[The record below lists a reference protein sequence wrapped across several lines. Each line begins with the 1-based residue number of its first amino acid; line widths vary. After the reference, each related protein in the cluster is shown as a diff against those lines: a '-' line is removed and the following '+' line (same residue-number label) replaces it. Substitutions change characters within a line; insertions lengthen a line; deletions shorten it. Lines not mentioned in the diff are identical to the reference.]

1 MLSSAIAGIGPG
13 GYYAAVAVL
22 LILMAQLTRTVNFS
36 QVAVGM
42 IGAYFSVGLAAGQFQ
57 NSIKL
62 GFKLPMIVAVILGIL
77 IAGLVSALIGWIIAQ
92 WLPEASSTA
101 RSAVTVAGL
110 LLLIGLAYI
119 LFGSRPQPF
128 KPIIFGPLV
137 ELPGN
142 IIITKIA
149 IFSIGLALVVAI
161 LAKVLLSRTM
171 LGVRLRAIADRQ
183 TAAELLGVNVKLMNV
198 SVWFFTGIISG
209 LLVVFIAP
217 TQSSDIFTL
226 SMIVVPGAAAALIGA
241 FKNIWAGLIGGILLG
256 VVQGFFAGLPEL
268 TYLRDWVPIVVIVV
282 FLLWNQRKEVWDVA
296 R

>member
-1 MLSSAIAGIGPG
+1 MLSSAISGIGPG

-110 LLLIGLAYI
+110 LLLIAVAYI

-128 KPIIFGPLV
+128 KPIIFGPLI

-149 IFSIGLALVVAI
+149 LFSLGVAI
-161 LAKVLLSRTM
+161 AVALLAKLLLSRTM

-198 SVWFFTGIISG
+198 SVWFFTGIVSG
-209 LLVVFIAP
+209 LLVIFIAP

>member
-1 MLSSAIAGIGPG
+1 
-13 GYYAAVAVL
+13 
-22 LILMAQLTRTVNFS
+22 
-36 QVAVGM
+36 M

-57 NSIKL
+57 TSIKL
-62 GFKLPMIVAVILGIL
+62 PFKLPMIVAVILGIL

-110 LLLIGLAYI
+110 LLLIAVAYI

-128 KPIIFGPLV
+128 RPIIFGPLI

-149 IFSIGLALVVAI
+149 LFSLGVAI
-161 LAKVLLSRTM
+161 AVALLAKLLLSRTM

-241 FKNIWAGLIGGILLG
+241 FRNIWAGLIGGVALG
-256 VVQGFFAGLPEL
+256 IVQGFFASLPDL

>member
-1 MLSSAIAGIGPG
+1 VLSSAISGIGPG

-57 NSIKL
+57 NTIKL
-62 GFKLPMIVAVILGIL
+62 GFKLPMIVAVIIGIL

-110 LLLIGLAYI
+110 LLLIGLAFI
-119 LFGSRPQPF
+119 IFGSRPQPF

-198 SVWFFTGIISG
+198 SVWFFTGIVSG
-209 LLVVFIAP
+209 ILVVFIAP

>member
-1 MLSSAIAGIGPG
+1 LLI
-13 GYYAAVAVL
+13 AVAF
-22 LILMAQLTRTVNFS
+22 LI
-36 QVAVGM
+36 
-42 IGAYFSVGLAAGQFQ
+42 
-57 NSIKL
+57 
-62 GFKLPMIVAVILGIL
+62 
-77 IAGLVSALIGWIIAQ
+77 
-92 WLPEASSTA
+92 
-101 RSAVTVAGL
+101 
-110 LLLIGLAYI
+110 
-119 LFGSRPQPF
+119 FGSRPQPF
-128 KPIIFGPLV
+128 RPIIFGPLL

-209 LLVVFIAP
+209 ILVVFIAP

>member
-1 MLSSAIAGIGPG
+1 MLSSAISGIGPG

-62 GFKLPMIVAVILGIL
+62 GFKLPMIVAVIIGIL

-119 LFGSRPQPF
+119 IFGSRPQPF

-209 LLVVFIAP
+209 ILVVFIAP

>member
-1 MLSSAIAGIGPG
+1 VLSSAISGIGPG

-62 GFKLPMIVAVILGIL
+62 GFKLPMIVAVIIGIL

-119 LFGSRPQPF
+119 IFGSRPQPF

-209 LLVVFIAP
+209 ILVVFIAP

>member
-1 MLSSAIAGIGPG
+1 MLSSAITGIGPG
-13 GYYAAVAVL
+13 GVYASIAVL

-42 IGAYFSVGLAAGQFQ
+42 IGAYFSVGLAAGQLQ
-57 NSIKL
+57 TGL
-62 GFKLPMIVAVILGIL
+62 RLPFKLPMIVAVILGIL

-110 LLLIGLAYI
+110 LLLISGAFL

-128 KPIIFGPLV
+128 TPIIFGPLV

-142 IIITKIA
+142 IIITRIA
-149 IFSIGLALVVAI
+149 LFSLGVALAVAL
-161 LAKVLLSRTM
+161 LAKLLLSRTM

-217 TQSSDIFTL
+217 TQSTDIVTL
-226 SMIVVPGAAAALIGA
+226 SMLIVPGAAAALIGA
-241 FKNIWAGLIGGILLG
+241 FKNIWAGLIGGIGLG
-256 VVQGFFAGLPEL
+256 VVQGYFAGLPEFL
-268 TYLRDWVPIVVIVV
+268 YVRDWVPIVVIIV

>member
-1 MLSSAIAGIGPG
+1 VLSSAISGIGPG

-119 LFGSRPQPF
+119 IFGSRPQPF

-209 LLVVFIAP
+209 ILVVFIAP

-226 SMIVVPGAAAALIGA
+226 S
-241 FKNIWAGLIGGILLG
+241 
-256 VVQGFFAGLPEL
+256 
-268 TYLRDWVPIVVIVV
+268 
-282 FLLWNQRKEVWDVA
+282 FLLSHRSPAA
-296 R
+296 RLPSAPAARSRAASVPVRNTRISGGMAPALAMSTWFSEAPRRL

>member
-1 MLSSAIAGIGPG
+1 VLSSAISGIGPG

-57 NSIKL
+57 NTIRL
-62 GFKLPMIVAVILGIL
+62 PFKLPMIVAVILGIL

-110 LLLIGLAYI
+110 LLLIAVAFLI
-119 LFGSRPQPF
+119 FGSRPQPF
-128 KPIIFGPLV
+128 RPIIFGPLL

-198 SVWFFTGIISG
+198 SVWFFTGIVSG
-209 LLVVFIAP
+209 ILVVFIAP

-256 VVQGFFAGLPEL
+256 MVQGFFAGLPEL

>member
-1 MLSSAIAGIGPG
+1 
-13 GYYAAVAVL
+13 
-22 LILMAQLTRTVNFS
+22 
-36 QVAVGM
+36 
-42 IGAYFSVGLAAGQFQ
+42 
-57 NSIKL
+57 
-62 GFKLPMIVAVILGIL
+62 
-77 IAGLVSALIGWIIAQ
+77 LVSALIGWIIAQ

-119 LFGSRPQPF
+119 IFGSRPQPF

-209 LLVVFIAP
+209 ILVVFIAP

>member
-57 NSIKL
+57 TSIRL
-62 GFKLPMIVAVILGIL
+62 PFKLPMIVAVILGIL

-110 LLLIGLAYI
+110 LLLIAVAYI
-119 LFGSRPQPF
+119 IFGSRPQPF
-128 KPIIFGPLV
+128 RPIIFGPLI

-149 IFSIGLALVVAI
+149 IFSLGVAI
-161 LAKVLLSRTM
+161 AVALLAKLLLSRTM

-241 FKNIWAGLIGGILLG
+241 FRNIWAGLIGGVALG
-256 VVQGFFAGLPEL
+256 VIQGFFASLPDL

>member
-1 MLSSAIAGIGPG
+1 VLSSAISGIGPG

-57 NSIKL
+57 TSIKL
-62 GFKLPMIVAVILGIL
+62 GFKVPMIVAVILGIL

-119 LFGSRPQPF
+119 IFGSRPQPF

-209 LLVVFIAP
+209 ILVVFIAP

>member
-1 MLSSAIAGIGPG
+1 VLSSAISGIGPG

-22 LILMAQLTRTVNFS
+22 LILIAQLTRTVNFS

-119 LFGSRPQPF
+119 IFGSRPQPF

-171 LGVRLRAIADRQ
+171 LGVRLRAIADHQ

-241 FKNIWAGLIGGILLG
+241 FRNIWAGLIGGVALG
-256 VVQGFFAGLPEL
+256 IVQGFFASLPDL

-282 FLLWNQRKEVWDVA
+282 FLLCNQRKEVWDVA

>member
-128 KPIIFGPLV
+128 KPIIFGPLI

>member
-1 MLSSAIAGIGPG
+1 VLSSAISGIGPG

-57 NSIKL
+57 ASIKL
-62 GFKLPMIVAVILGIL
+62 GFKVPMIVAVILGIL

-119 LFGSRPQPF
+119 IFGSRPQPF

-209 LLVVFIAP
+209 ILVVFIAP

>member
-1 MLSSAIAGIGPG
+1 VLSSAISGIGPG

-22 LILMAQLTRTVNFS
+22 LILMAQLTRTVNLS

-62 GFKLPMIVAVILGIL
+62 GFKLPMIVAVIIGIL

-119 LFGSRPQPF
+119 IFGSRPQPF

-209 LLVVFIAP
+209 ILVVFIAP
-217 TQSSDIFTL
+217 TQSSEIFTL

-268 TYLRDWVPIVVIVV
+268 TFLRDWVPIVVIVV

>member
-1 MLSSAIAGIGPG
+1 VLSSAIAGIGPG

>member
-1 MLSSAIAGIGPG
+1 MLSSAISGIGPG

-57 NSIKL
+57 ASIKL
-62 GFKLPMIVAVILGIL
+62 GFKVPMIVAVILGIL

-119 LFGSRPQPF
+119 IFGSRPQPF

-209 LLVVFIAP
+209 ILVVFIAP

>member
-1 MLSSAIAGIGPG
+1 MLSSAISGIGPG

-57 NSIKL
+57 TSIKL
-62 GFKLPMIVAVILGIL
+62 GFKVPMIVAVILGIL

-119 LFGSRPQPF
+119 IFGSRPQPF

-209 LLVVFIAP
+209 ILVVFIAP

>member
-1 MLSSAIAGIGPG
+1 MLSSAISGIGPG

-119 LFGSRPQPF
+119 IFGSRPQPF

-209 LLVVFIAP
+209 ILVVFIAP

>member
-1 MLSSAIAGIGPG
+1 MLSSAISGIGPG

-57 NSIKL
+57 NTIKL
-62 GFKLPMIVAVILGIL
+62 GFKLPMIVAVIIGIL

-110 LLLIGLAYI
+110 LLLIGLAFI
-119 LFGSRPQPF
+119 IFGSRPQPF

-198 SVWFFTGIISG
+198 SVWFFTGIVSG
-209 LLVVFIAP
+209 ILVVFIAP

>member
-1 MLSSAIAGIGPG
+1 MLSSAISGIGPG
-13 GYYAAVAVL
+13 GYYAVVAVL

-62 GFKLPMIVAVILGIL
+62 GFKLPMIVAVIIGIL

-119 LFGSRPQPF
+119 IFGSRPQPF

-149 IFSIGLALVVAI
+149 IFSIGLALIVAI

-209 LLVVFIAP
+209 ILVVFIAP

>member
-1 MLSSAIAGIGPG
+1 MLSSAISGIGPG

-22 LILMAQLTRTVNFS
+22 LILMAQLTRTVNLS

-62 GFKLPMIVAVILGIL
+62 GFKLPMIVAVIIGIL

-119 LFGSRPQPF
+119 IFGSRPQPF

-209 LLVVFIAP
+209 ILVVFIAP
-217 TQSSDIFTL
+217 TQSSEIFTL

-268 TYLRDWVPIVVIVV
+268 TFLRDWVPIVVIVV